1 MFFGSYARLL
11 DPNKLSKWLH
21 KDLFLGN
28 SLFVLCYLYP
38 WGTCCLQHIFF
49 KKRPN
54 LRLTTLAFFV
64 VKHFFSFVYLG
75 SYLILKCSSSFIS
88 TFRLDPPRLR
98 NYTAQIDLLVRVLL
112 TQPSIKEQK
121 GQKAY
126 KDRAYAEIFLE
137 NYDIS

>member
-1 MFFGSYARLL
+1 MFYVTYTHGGPAAS
-11 DPNKLSKWLH
+11 S
-21 KDLFLGN
+21 
-28 SLFVLCYLYP
+28 
-38 WGTCCLQHIFF
+38 IFF
-49 KKRPN
+49 LKKAKPE
-54 LRLTTLAFFV
+54 TATALAFFV

-88 TFRLDPPRLR
+88 TFRLDPPPRLR

-126 KDRAYAEIFLE
+126 KDQAYAEIFLV
-137 NYDIS
+137 YDIS